1 MRYYKEN
8 PLVVEDSFNVS
19 FGNTTI
25 NTTTNVVMKG
35 TASSSSNIN
44 RVNPDVSAQVMH
56 GLNTNS

>member
-44 RVNPDVSAQVMH
+44 RVNPDVNRSQINFEVRD
-56 GLNTNS
+56 

>member
-19 FGNTTI
+19 FANTTI